1 MKKSLRILKRIMITL
16 FIVLL
21 LLATVTFV
29 YLQRPQFGENPSGK
43 RLAEIEK
50 SAHFKNDRFQNIVE
64 RPSLSEGYTML
75 GEMYNVVF
83 KNHPRREPSDSLPSV
98 KTNLKN
104 IPANSDALVWFGHSS
119 VFMQL
124 EGKKILIDPVFSGK
138 ASPLPWGVRAYKG
151 SDIYSVTDMPEIDY
165 LFISHDH
172 YDHLDYE
179 TIIGL
184 KDKVKHVVCGLGVGA
199 HFERWGYKPEQI
211 IEKDWNEKIELDHN
225 FIIFTETSHH
235 ESGRGLLRG
244 KTLWM
249 SYLIQTPDLKIYIS
263 GDGGYDDRFKKIG
276 EKIGPIDWAILECG
290 QYDKAWQSVHNLP
303 EEVAQAAVD
312 LQAQNMIPVHN
323 SKFTLGKHA
332 WDEPLRKITQLSV
345 NKPYRLV
352 TPMIGEEVDF
362 KNKHQQF
369 KRWWENVN

>member
-1 MKKSLRILKRIMITL
+1 MITL

-64 RPSLSEGYTML
+64 RPTLSEGYTML

-276 EKIGPIDWAILECG
+276 EKFGPIDWAILECG

>member
-1 MKKSLRILKRIMITL
+1 MKKSLRILKRIMITI
-16 FIVLL
+16 FIILI
-21 LLATVTFV
+21 LLATITFF
-29 YLQRPQFGENPSGK
+29 YLQQPQFGENPSGK

-50 SAHFKNDRFQNIVE
+50 SVHFKNDRFQNIVE
-64 RPSLSEGYTML
+64 RPTLSEGYTML

-83 KNHPRREPSDSLPSV
+83 KKYPRREPVDSLPSV

-151 SDIYSVTDMPEIDY
+151 SDIYSVADMPEIDY

-211 IEKDWNEKIELDHN
+211 IEKDWNEKIELGDN
-225 FIIFTETSHH
+225 FTIFTETSHH
-235 ESGRGLLRG
+235 ESGRGFLRG

-249 SYLIQTPDLKIYIS
+249 SYLIQTPNLKIYIS

-276 EKIGPIDWAILECG
+276 EKFGPIDWAILECG

-303 EEVAQAAVD
+303 EEVAQATLD
-312 LQAQNMIPVHN
+312 LGAKNMIPVHN

-332 WDEPLRKITQLSV
+332 WDEPLRKITQLSI

-352 TPMIGEEVDF
+352 TPMIGEEVDL
-362 KNKHQQF
+362 KNNQQQF

>member
-1 MKKSLRILKRIMITL
+1 MITF
-16 FIVLL
+16 FIIIF
-21 LLATVTFV
+21 LLATITYL
-29 YLQRPQFGENPSGK
+29 YLQLSQFGENPSGK
-43 RLAEIEK
+43 RLVEIEK
-50 SAHFKNDRFQNIVE
+50 SAHFKNDRFNNLVE
-64 RPSLSEGYTML
+64 RPTLSEGYTML
-75 GEMYNVVF
+75 GEMYSVVF
-83 KNHPRREPSDSLPSV
+83 KEYPRREPKDSLPSV
-98 KTNLKN
+98 RTDLKN
-104 IPANSDALVWFGHSS
+104 IPLNSNALVWFGHSS

-138 ASPLPWGVRAYKG
+138 ASPLPWGVSAYKG
-151 SDIYSVTDMPEIDY
+151 SDIYTVADMPEIDY

-199 HFERWGYKPEQI
+199 HFERWSYKPEQI
-211 IEKDWNEKIELDHN
+211 IEKDWNKKIELDHN
-225 FIIFTETSHH
+225 FTIFTESSHH
-235 ESGRGLLRG
+235 ESGRGFVRG

-249 SYLIQTPDLKIYIS
+249 SYLIQTPSLKIYIS
-263 GDGGYDDRFKKIG
+263 GDGGFDDRFKKIG
-276 EKIGPIDWAILECG
+276 EKFGPIDWAILECG

-312 LQAQNMIPVHN
+312 LGAKNMIPVHN

-332 WDEPLRKITQLSV
+332 WDEPLKKITQLSL

-352 TPMIGEEVDF
+352 TPMIGQEVDL
-362 KNKHQQF
+362 NNNQQPF

>member
-64 RPSLSEGYTML
+64 RPTLSEGYTML

-184 KDKVKHVVCGLGVGA
+184 KNKVKHVVCGLGVGA
-199 HFERWGYKPEQI
+199 HFERWGYKPDQI
-211 IEKDWNEKIELDHN
+211 IEKDWNERIELDHN

-276 EKIGPIDWAILECG
+276 EKFGPIDWAILECG